1 MNKLK
6 SIDEINKESESFA
19 KESRILQARTF
30 IAMFFSVILFLGFSP
45 STVLEHVAAFSFITP
60 LFLLATKKPGIVKHR
75 ILLCISCVILALFL
89 YLGYINV
96 S

>member
-19 KESRILQARTF
+19 KEWRISQVRTF
-30 IAMFFSVILFLGFSP
+30 IAMFVSVILFLGFSP
-45 STVLEHVAAFSFITP
+45 STVLEYIASFSFITP
-60 LFLLATKKPGIVKHR
+60 FFLLATKKPENVKHR
-75 ILLCISCVILALFL
+75 ILLCISCVILSLVL
-89 YLGYINV
+89 YIGYINV